1 MVKASSLCPARQ
13 RAPPALQNRPQLNL
27 LVGGIEAWR
36 DAVSIGIIRGATQGR
51 WRRAMAA
58 DVQLVFRGEVLDG
71 FAADEVRRQLAQ
83 ALKLDEARVAQ
94 LFTGARTVLKR
105 SVEPALARRYVDKLA
120 GLGAKVHVEPSDAP
134 PTTGFAPLPELPEVP
149 ASNVPPPPPWGTPP
163 RPTRPAPLSP
173 VMQPLAPAPIPALA
187 LEAVEEV
194 TCPNCN
200 ERQSKR
206 LLCRNCSTN
215 IEMALANRDEELA
228 QARAARQ
235 EARDARLGRRPA
247 ARSSVGA
254 AGSDSAGVFG
264 LTFDGRMGRLKYAT
278 ANLVLTALLYV
289 PVIMVL
295 TRPTLGRF
303 ALLAIAAVALTIF
316 GMRLAVLR
324 CHDCDKS
331 GWWSMLLWL
340 PTVNFIVTVV
350 LSCAPGTDGDNDYGE
365 QPPPSSWW
373 GFGAAAFCL
382 LLLVALTFSH
392 VMKFIERQGDD
403 AAEDDGAVTFQ
414 ADPRAASLPSFDAQ
428 VSFNES
434 YLSAKGHK
442 AFATSPSGGW
452 GWAATRRS
460 PAEAARDA
468 LLDCETRRPT
478 YTAPCVLVNM
488 NGQWAP
494 DR

>member
-1 MVKASSLCPARQ
+1 
-13 RAPPALQNRPQLNL
+13 
-27 LVGGIEAWR
+27 
-36 DAVSIGIIRGATQGR
+36 
-51 WRRAMAA
+51 MAA
-58 DVQLVFRGEVLDG
+58 NVQLVFRGEVLDG
-71 FAADEVRRQLAQ
+71 FKADDVRRQLAL

-94 LFTGARTVLKR
+94 LFTGTRTVLKR
-105 SVEPALARRYVDKLA
+105 SVEPALARRYADKLA
-120 GLGAKVHVEPSDAP
+120 GLGAKVHLEPSDAP

-149 ASNVPPPPPWGTPP
+149 ESNAPPPPPWGTPP

-173 VMQPLAPAPIPALA
+173 VMPPAAPAPIPAARGTASGAALA
-187 LEAVEEV
+187 LEGVDEV

-200 ERQSKR
+200 ERQSRR

-215 IEMALANRDEELA
+215 IEMAIANKEEE
-228 QARAARQ
+228 QGQVREARQ
-235 EARDARLGRRPA
+235 QARDARLGRRPA
-247 ARSSVGA
+247 ARAGVASAGA
-254 AGSDSAGVFG
+254 AGAGVFG
-264 LTFDGRMGRLKYAT
+264 FTLGGRMGRLKYAT
-278 ANLVLTALLYV
+278 ANLVLTALFYI
-289 PVIMVL
+289 PVIMAL

-303 ALLAIAAVALTIF
+303 ALLAIAGVALTVF

-350 LSCAPGTDGDNDYGE
+350 LACAAGTDGDNEYGE
-365 QPPPSSWW
+365 QPPPTSWW
-373 GFGAAAFCL
+373 AFGAAALCL
-382 LLLVALTFSH
+382 VLLFVLTFSH
-392 VMKFIERQGDD
+392 VVKFIERQSEDD
-403 AAEDDGAVTFQ
+403 AEDDNAITFQ
-414 ADPRAASLPSFDAQ
+414 ADPRAATLPSFDAQ

-460 PAEAARDA
+460 QNEAARDA

-478 YTAPCVLVNM
+478 YTAPCELVNV
-488 NGQWAP
+488 NGQWAQGQ
-494 DR
+494 

>member
-1 MVKASSLCPARQ
+1 
-13 RAPPALQNRPQLNL
+13 
-27 LVGGIEAWR
+27 
-36 DAVSIGIIRGATQGR
+36 
-51 WRRAMAA
+51 MAA
-58 DVQLVFRGEVLDG
+58 NVQLVFRGEVLDG
-71 FAADEVRRQLAQ
+71 FAADEVRRQLAL
-83 ALKLDEARVAQ
+83 ALKLDDARVAQ

-105 SVEPALARRYVDKLA
+105 SVEPALARRYADKLA
-120 GLGAKVHVEPSDAP
+120 GLGAKVHLEPSDAP

-149 ASNVPPPPPWGTPP
+149 ESAAPPPPPWGTPP

-173 VMQPLAPAPIPALA
+173 LTPPLAPTPIPAARDTASGAALA

-194 TCPNCN
+194 TCPNCH

-247 ARSSVGA
+247 ARSTVATAGA
-254 AGSDSAGVFG
+254 GGAGVFG

-278 ANLVLTALLYV
+278 ANLVLTALLYI

-303 ALLAIAAVALTIF
+303 ALLAIAGVALTLF

-350 LSCAPGTDGDNDYGE
+350 LSCAPGTDGDNEYGE
-365 QPPPSSWW
+365 QPPPTSWW
-373 GFGAAAFCL
+373 AFGAAAFCL
-382 LLLVALTFSH
+382 LLLFALTFSQ
-392 VMKFIERQGDD
+392 VIKFIERQGDD
-403 AAEDDGAVTFQ
+403 DGEDDSAITFQ
-414 ADPRAASLPSFDAQ
+414 ADPRAATLPNFDAQ
-428 VSFNES
+428 VTFNES
-434 YLSAKGHK
+434 YLSARSHK

-460 PAEAARDA
+460 QAEAARDA

-478 YTAPCVLVNM
+478 YTAPCELVNV
-488 NGQWAP
+488 NGQWAQG
-494 DR
+494 R

>member
-1 MVKASSLCPARQ
+1 
-13 RAPPALQNRPQLNL
+13 
-27 LVGGIEAWR
+27 
-36 DAVSIGIIRGATQGR
+36 
-51 WRRAMAA
+51 MAA
-58 DVQLVFRGEVLDG
+58 NVQLVFRGEVLDG
-71 FAADEVRRQLAQ
+71 FAADEVRRQLAL

-105 SVEPALARRYVDKLA
+105 SVEPALARRYADKLA
-120 GLGAKVHVEPSDAP
+120 GLGAKVHLEPSDAP

-149 ASNVPPPPPWGTPP
+149 ESSAPPPPPWGTPP

-173 VMQPLAPAPIPALA
+173 LMPPPAPAPIPAARDTASGAALA
-187 LEAVEEV
+187 LEAAEEV
-194 TCPNCN
+194 TCPNCH

-215 IEMALANRDEELA
+215 IAMAIANKEEEQA
-228 QARAARQ
+228 QVRTARQ

-247 ARSSVGA
+247 ARVA
-254 AGSDSAGVFG
+254 AATAGSASAGVFG
-264 LTFDGRMGRLKYAT
+264 LTFDGRMGRLKYAS
-278 ANLVLTALLYV
+278 ANLVLTALFYA
-289 PVIMVL
+289 PVIMAL
-295 TRPTLGRF
+295 TRPTLERL
-303 ALLAIAAVALTIF
+303 ALVAIAAVALTVF

-350 LSCAPGTDGDNDYGE
+350 LSCAPGTDGDNEYGE

-373 GFGAAAFCL
+373 AFGAAAFCL
-382 LLLVALTFSH
+382 LLLFVLTFSQ
-392 VMKFIERQGDD
+392 VIKFIERQGEDNAD
-403 AAEDDGAVTFQ
+403 DDGAITFQ
-414 ADPRAASLPSFDAQ
+414 SDPRAASLPKLEAQ
-428 VSFNES
+428 AAFNES
-434 YLSAKGHK
+434 YLSARGHK
-442 AFATSPSGGW
+442 AFAASPSGGW

-460 PAEAARDA
+460 QAEAARDA

-478 YTAPCVLVNM
+478 YTAPCALVNM

-494 DR
+494 GQ